1 MPFSEVT
8 RVDILAVLLYLIIL
22 VYLIEDADFFV
33 NLTQFTTLGHHSW
46 RKLLPVPHLCQI
58 RTSPSIRTER
68 KENHC
73 QTGQFFRLD

>member
-1 MPFSEVT
+1 MLFSEVT

-46 RKLLPVPHLCQI
+46 RKLLPVPHLC
-58 RTSPSIRTER
+58 
-68 KENHC
+68 
-73 QTGQFFRLD
+73 